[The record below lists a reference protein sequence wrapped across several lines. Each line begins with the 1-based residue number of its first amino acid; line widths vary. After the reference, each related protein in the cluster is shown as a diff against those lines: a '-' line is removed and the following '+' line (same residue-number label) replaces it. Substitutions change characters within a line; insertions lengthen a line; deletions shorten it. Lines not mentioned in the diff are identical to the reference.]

1 MKDPYHLCIR
11 FFLFLSIFLLIYNS
25 NANEL
30 NEQEK
35 ITFYNSKV
43 RPLLETNCIKCHSEE
58 NEIEGGLELTSREK
72 ILDGGNYGPAVSLEN
87 PDESFIL
94 EMVGYG
100 KETAQMPPD
109 GKLDDSLLQVFYE
122 WIKLGLPFPTERI
135 ENQSNIHLR
144 DNYWAYKPIERPEI
158 PKVKNS
164 EWIKNPIDAF
174 ILNKLESHGFIPAPP
189 ANKLSLIRRIYYD
202 LTGLP
207 PSPDAIAAFV
217 NNGETDSYGK
227 LIDKL
232 LKSPRYGEKWG
243 RHWLDLV
250 RYAETNGYERDSDKP
265 YVWRYR
271 DYVISA
277 FNKDKPYNE
286 FILEQLA
293 GDELDTVTTDSI
305 IATGFHRLGV
315 WDDEPA
321 NRKLAKYD
329 YLDDIVS
336 TTGQVMLGMTIGCAR
351 CHDHKIDPISTRD
364 YYSFLAF
371 FHEIIPH
378 NRGTLVDIGSP
389 EQQAERDRQIL
400 EKRLADEQFQNQLYP
415 LQENIKIE
423 LSKLTQEPIASEIHQ
438 SPIKDLT
445 YRFYHIPM
453 ENIPNNLESL
463 DIIADGNVFNNLI
476 TLAPASR
483 KKYIGLVFEG
493 KLTVP
498 EESTYTF
505 HVNLQGSCRLIINEY
520 QVANLIGNRDLEV
533 TLKSGELS
541 IRIEYINKDSDKP
554 QLSILWSGPNFEKQA
569 LTTTSSIDL
578 GKLINTYK
586 EKIESNESLKTL
598 VEKYHQVR
606 KQRDERRRK
615 PVPYEHHALAITEG
629 KPTPT
634 HILRR
639 GNPSLIGREVN
650 PAFPSILNQTSV
662 EIPQE
667 YQNEKSSGKRRVIA
681 EWIASDDNPLT
692 ARVMVNRI
700 WHYHFGRGIV
710 RSTNDF
716 GLLGSKPTHPEL
728 LDWLASEFISSGWS
742 MKDLHKL
749 IMSSNT
755 YQMSAQ
761 NNPDYLQHDAN
772 NDTFWRFDMRRLT
785 AEEIRDTVLLVTGN
799 LNLKMGGRSIFTEV
813 SQEVLATASRPGNA
827 WGKSPPD
834 EANRRSVYAK
844 IKRSL
849 LVPIL
854 NQFDQAD
861 TDSSCP
867 IRFSTTVPTQSLT
880 MLNSKFYN
888 EQAVAFANRM
898 RWEGGVTVEDQVEF
912 GLRMVLCREPNKSE
926 IQRALQFISE
936 LQEFENINSEVA
948 LNRFALLALN
958 LNEFVYLD

>member
-11 FFLFLSIFLLIYNS
+11 LLLFLSIFLLNYNS

-30 NEQEK
+30 NEEEK
-35 ITFYNSKV
+35 ITFYTSRV
-43 RPLLETNCIKCHSEE
+43 RPILETHCLKCHSADKQ
-58 NEIEGGLELTSREK
+58 IEGGLELTSRDK
-72 ILDGGNYGPAVSLEN
+72 ILVGGNYGPAVTLEK

-94 EMVGYG
+94 DMVGYG

-109 GKLDDSLLQVFYE
+109 GKLDDSILQVFYE
-122 WIKLGLPFPTERI
+122 WIKLGLPFPSQRI
-135 ENQSNIHLR
+135 ENQSIIHSTN
-144 DNYWAYKPIERPEI
+144 NYWAYKPLERPKI
-158 PKVKNS
+158 PKVKNND
-164 EWIKNPIDAF
+164 WVKNPIDAF
-174 ILNKLESHGFIPAPP
+174 ILSRLESHGFSPAPP
-189 ANKLSLIRRIYYD
+189 TNKHSLIRRIYYD

-217 NNGETDSYGK
+217 NNNEPDSYVK

-232 LKSPRYGEKWG
+232 LRSPRYGEKWG
-243 RHWLDLV
+243 RHWFDLV

-271 DYVISA
+271 DYVIKA
-277 FNKDKPYNE
+277 FNTDKPYNI
-286 FILEQLA
+286 FIKEQLA
-293 GDELDTVTTDSI
+293 GDELDTVTTDTI

-321 NRKLAKYD
+321 DRKLAKYD

-371 FHEIIPH
+371 FHDIIPH
-378 NRGTLVDIGSP
+378 NRGTLVDIGTP
-389 EQQAERDRQIL
+389 EQQAERDRLIL

-423 LSKLTQEPIASEIHQ
+423 LSKLIQEPIAPETKQ

-453 ENIPNNLESL
+453 ENIPNNLDSL
-463 DIIADGNVFNNLI
+463 NLIADGNVFNNLLS
-476 TLAPASR
+476 LAPASR

-493 KLTVP
+493 RLTVP

-520 QVANLIGNRDLEV
+520 QVADLIGNRDLEV

-541 IRIEYINKDSDKP
+541 IRIEYINIDNDKP
-554 QLSILWSGPNFEKQA
+554 QLSILWSGSNFEKQP
-569 LTTTSSIDL
+569 LSSTASINF
-578 GKLINTYK
+578 GKLLNTYN

-598 VEKYHQVR
+598 VEEYHKVR
-606 KQRDERRRK
+606 KQRDERRRQRIL
-615 PVPYEHHALAITEG
+615 YDHQALAITEG
-629 KPTPT
+629 DPTPT

-639 GNPSLIGREVN
+639 GNPSLIGREVK
-650 PAFPSILNQTSV
+650 PAFPSILNPTSV
-662 EIPQE
+662 DIPEKNQDK
-667 YQNEKSSGKRRVIA
+667 KSSGKRRVIA
-681 EWIASDDNPLT
+681 EWIASDENPLT
-692 ARVMVNRI
+692 ARVIVNRI

-716 GLLGSKPTHPEL
+716 GKLGTKPTHPEL
-728 LDWLASEFISSGWS
+728 LDWLASEFISSGWR
-742 MKDLHKL
+742 MKALHKL

-755 YQMSAQ
+755 YQMSSQ

-772 NDTFWRFDMRRLT
+772 NNTFWRFDMRRLT
-785 AEEIRDTVLLVTGN
+785 AEEIRDSVLLVTGN

-813 SQEVLATASRPGNA
+813 PQEVLATASRPGNA

-834 EANRRSVYAK
+834 EANRRSVYVK
-844 IKRSL
+844 VKRSL

-867 IRFSTTVPTQSLT
+867 VRFSTTVPTQSLT

-926 IQRALQFISE
+926 TQRALQFINE
-936 LQEFENINSEVA
+936 LQEYENICSEVA

-958 LNEFVYLD
+958 LNEFIYLD